1 MKRLIYLMV
10 LALAIS
16 TSTVRVSAQQSTQ
29 ATLYIDD
36 VPNTNMQASS
46 TASTIFPYG
55 TDQPTTNM
63 YSAKFIIAVTL
74 AIY

>member
-1 MKRLIYLMV
+1 MRLIYLLF
-10 LALAIS
+10 LALMIS
-16 TSTVRVSAQQSTQ
+16 TSAGRVAAQQSRQ

-46 TASTIFPYG
+46 TESTIFPYG

-63 YSAKFIIAVTL
+63 RPAQLIIAVTL
-74 AIY
+74 AIR